1 MRRPFCNW
9 NGNKDSSSIPW
20 IAADGKYSALI
31 MTQQAD
37 MPTAFIPS
45 ENLKAKL
52 EPLIRQALTSNPPP
66 IRLVP

>member
-1 MRRPFCNW
+1 M
-9 NGNKDSSSIPW
+9 
-20 IAADGKYSALI
+20 AAGRWRIVALI
-31 MTQQAD
+31 MTQQAE